1 MNKIL
6 LLGSD
11 INVYY
16 MARCYYELY
25 HTKAD
30 VLGKEEMRFT
40 KGSSIINISY
50 NEKLRQKDAF
60 LKILI
65 DYYKEHYT
73 NEKVLLVPCHD
84 VYVRLVVENAD
95 ELKKYYTFNTPNEKI
110 MDSFLVKEKF
120 YETYK
125 NSTLDF
131 PQTYFYDVTKTLNI
145 PENFKYPLI
154 LKPGDGL
161 LYYRHHFENQAKVY
175 RLNTKEELEEVVN
188 QIKKSGYD
196 GNLIIQEYIPGDD
209 TNLFDS
215 VFYVN
220 TKGKACLASFA
231 QIGLQEHGPT
241 ALGNCTVLIN
251 NYNQYGKTKET
262 VEKLKNFLEGIG
274 YTGFAEFDLKFDP
287 RDQKFK
293 VLEINPRQARS
304 SYYLCACGYNLVKYL
319 MEDLFENKE
328 HKFEFIKK
336 EILLSMVPK
345 CVIKSEIKN
354 EEYKKK
360 ALELYSKRTDPLTYK
375 EDKGLEHRIYL
386 QLRKIQYIKKYRK
399 YKWWNMCG
407 FTGFINKKTKKEKE
421 KIIKDMN
428 DTIIHRGP
436 DGEGYYVDDNIAM
449 GFRRLSIIDLKGGD
463 QPLYNE
469 NKDLV
474 INFNGEIY
482 NFQELKEELI
492 KCGHKFKTKS
502 DTEVIIHGYEEYGY
516 DIVNKLRGMFA
527 FVIWDIKNEKLFGA
541 RDYFGIKP
549 FYYYLNEDKFIYGSE
564 IKSFIKCPE
573 FEKEMNKEAL
583 KNYLVFQY
591 SPLEE
596 TFFKNVYK
604 LMPGHYFV
612 YENGK
617 MEKHKYF
624 QIEYKN
630 DNNNLENIIDGINDI
645 MKDSIEHHKISDVE
659 VGSFLSSGVDSS
671 YIVSNANVSKTY
683 TVGFEGEGGFN
694 EINDAK
700 DLSNLLG
707 IENTNE
713 LITPEMFFD
722 AVPKVQYYS
731 DEPHANLSAVPL
743 YYLARL
749 ASRDVK
755 VVLSGEGADELFGG
769 YFLYDVPKEYTKYNK
784 VPFGIRHLVK
794 NLVCHLPNFK
804 GKHFL
809 IEAGSKIE
817 DKYIGQAFIMNNDE
831 ANDILTDEYKSNL
844 RYQDITKQKY
854 EDVKD
859 KDEVLKKMYL
869 DMNFW
874 LPSDILL
881 KADKMTMASS
891 LELRV
896 PFLDKEV
903 FEYSTHI
910 GVPYIV
916 NNHTTKYAFRKAAEK
931 TVPREWSTR
940 PKLGFLVPFKNW
952 LKEDKYYNIVK
963 NVFNKDTA
971 SEFFDIKKINKLLD
985 DHHNG
990 KWNNAR
996 KIYTIYTFLVWYNI
1010 YFGEIK
1016 WKI

>member
-1 MNKIL
+1 
-6 LLGSD
+6 
-11 INVYY
+11 
-16 MARCYYELY
+16 
-25 HTKAD
+25 
-30 VLGKEEMRFT
+30 
-40 KGSSIINISY
+40 
-50 NEKLRQKDAF
+50 
-60 LKILI
+60 
-65 DYYKEHYT
+65 
-73 NEKVLLVPCHD
+73 
-84 VYVRLVVENAD
+84 
-95 ELKKYYTFNTPNEKI
+95 
-110 MDSFLVKEKF
+110 
-120 YETYK
+120 
-125 NSTLDF
+125 
-131 PQTYFYDVTKTLNI
+131 
-145 PENFKYPLI
+145 
-154 LKPGDGL
+154 
-161 LYYRHHFENQAKVY
+161 
-175 RLNTKEELEEVVN
+175 
-188 QIKKSGYD
+188 
-196 GNLIIQEYIPGDD
+196 
-209 TNLFDS
+209 
-215 VFYVN
+215 
-220 TKGKACLASFA
+220 
-231 QIGLQEHGPT
+231 
-241 ALGNCTVLIN
+241 
-251 NYNQYGKTKET
+251 
-262 VEKLKNFLEGIG
+262 
-274 YTGFAEFDLKFDP
+274 
-287 RDQKFK
+287 
-293 VLEINPRQARS
+293 
-304 SYYLCACGYNLVKYL
+304 
-319 MEDLFENKE
+319 
-328 HKFEFIKK
+328 
-336 EILLSMVPK
+336 
-345 CVIKSEIKN
+345 
-354 EEYKKK
+354 
-360 ALELYSKRTDPLTYK
+360 
-375 EDKGLEHRIYL
+375 
-386 QLRKIQYIKKYRK
+386 
-399 YKWWNMCG
+399 MCG
-407 FTGFINKKTKKEKE
+407 FTGFINKKNKKEKE

-749 ASRDVK
+749 ASHDVK

-1016 WKI
+1016 

>member
-1 MNKIL
+1 
-6 LLGSD
+6 
-11 INVYY
+11 
-16 MARCYYELY
+16 
-25 HTKAD
+25 
-30 VLGKEEMRFT
+30 
-40 KGSSIINISY
+40 
-50 NEKLRQKDAF
+50 
-60 LKILI
+60 
-65 DYYKEHYT
+65 
-73 NEKVLLVPCHD
+73 
-84 VYVRLVVENAD
+84 
-95 ELKKYYTFNTPNEKI
+95 
-110 MDSFLVKEKF
+110 
-120 YETYK
+120 
-125 NSTLDF
+125 
-131 PQTYFYDVTKTLNI
+131 
-145 PENFKYPLI
+145 
-154 LKPGDGL
+154 
-161 LYYRHHFENQAKVY
+161 
-175 RLNTKEELEEVVN
+175 
-188 QIKKSGYD
+188 
-196 GNLIIQEYIPGDD
+196 
-209 TNLFDS
+209 
-215 VFYVN
+215 
-220 TKGKACLASFA
+220 
-231 QIGLQEHGPT
+231 
-241 ALGNCTVLIN
+241 
-251 NYNQYGKTKET
+251 
-262 VEKLKNFLEGIG
+262 
-274 YTGFAEFDLKFDP
+274 
-287 RDQKFK
+287 
-293 VLEINPRQARS
+293 
-304 SYYLCACGYNLVKYL
+304 
-319 MEDLFENKE
+319 
-328 HKFEFIKK
+328 
-336 EILLSMVPK
+336 
-345 CVIKSEIKN
+345 
-354 EEYKKK
+354 
-360 ALELYSKRTDPLTYK
+360 
-375 EDKGLEHRIYL
+375 
-386 QLRKIQYIKKYRK
+386 
-399 YKWWNMCG
+399 MCG
-407 FTGFINKKTKKEKE
+407 FTGFISKKNKKEKE
-421 KIIKDMN
+421 KIIKEMN

-436 DGEGYYVDDNIAM
+436 DGEGYYVDENIAM

-527 FVIWDIKNEKLFGA
+527 FVIWDIKNKKLFGA
-541 RDYFGIKP
+541 RDNFGIKP
-549 FYYYLNEDKFIYGSE
+549 FYYYLKDNNFIYGSE
-564 IKSFIKCPE
+564 IKSFLKYPE
-573 FEKEMNKEAL
+573 FAKEMNKETL

-617 MEKHKYF
+617 IEKHKYF

-630 DNNNLENIIDGINDI
+630 DNNNLENIINGINDV

-713 LITPEMFFD
+713 LITPEMFFE

-749 ASRDVK
+749 ASHDVK

-769 YFLYDVPKEYTKYNK
+769 YFLYDVPKEYVKYSK
-784 VPFGIRHLVK
+784 VPFAIRHLIK

-809 IEAGSKIE
+809 TEAGSKIE

-844 RYQDITKQKY
+844 KYQDITKQKY

-859 KDEVLKKMYL
+859 KNDVLKKMYL

-896 PFLDKEV
+896 PFLDKKV

-952 LKEDKYYNIVK
+952 LKEDKYYTIVK
-963 NVFNKDTA
+963 NVFNKSTA
-971 SEFFDIKKINKLLD
+971 SKFFDTKKINKLLD

-1010 YFGEIK
+1010 YFGEEK
-1016 WKI
+1016 

>member
-1 MNKIL
+1 
-6 LLGSD
+6 
-11 INVYY
+11 
-16 MARCYYELY
+16 
-25 HTKAD
+25 
-30 VLGKEEMRFT
+30 
-40 KGSSIINISY
+40 
-50 NEKLRQKDAF
+50 
-60 LKILI
+60 
-65 DYYKEHYT
+65 
-73 NEKVLLVPCHD
+73 
-84 VYVRLVVENAD
+84 
-95 ELKKYYTFNTPNEKI
+95 
-110 MDSFLVKEKF
+110 
-120 YETYK
+120 
-125 NSTLDF
+125 
-131 PQTYFYDVTKTLNI
+131 
-145 PENFKYPLI
+145 
-154 LKPGDGL
+154 
-161 LYYRHHFENQAKVY
+161 
-175 RLNTKEELEEVVN
+175 
-188 QIKKSGYD
+188 
-196 GNLIIQEYIPGDD
+196 
-209 TNLFDS
+209 
-215 VFYVN
+215 
-220 TKGKACLASFA
+220 
-231 QIGLQEHGPT
+231 
-241 ALGNCTVLIN
+241 
-251 NYNQYGKTKET
+251 
-262 VEKLKNFLEGIG
+262 
-274 YTGFAEFDLKFDP
+274 
-287 RDQKFK
+287 
-293 VLEINPRQARS
+293 
-304 SYYLCACGYNLVKYL
+304 
-319 MEDLFENKE
+319 
-328 HKFEFIKK
+328 
-336 EILLSMVPK
+336 
-345 CVIKSEIKN
+345 
-354 EEYKKK
+354 
-360 ALELYSKRTDPLTYK
+360 
-375 EDKGLEHRIYL
+375 
-386 QLRKIQYIKKYRK
+386 
-399 YKWWNMCG
+399 MCG
-407 FTGFINKKTKKEKE
+407 FTGFINKKNKKEKE

-916 NNHTTKYAFRKAAEK
+916 NNHITKYAFRKAAEK

-1016 WKI
+1016 